1 MLANQLQH
9 FVNVNTDGMCEQ
21 GLEKLKTN
29 LMMIRTET
37 NLKYILIIKLIKI
50 VIAKAIK

>member
-1 MLANQLQH
+1 MVC
-9 FVNVNTDGMCEQ
+9 VNK
-21 GLEKLKTN
+21 GLKKLKTN

-50 VIAKAIK
+50 VIAKAIKIIEKRTLN